1 MTETEPVS
9 EQGQEERK
17 FKPRVYHLYP
27 ILFSFL
33 ATGILGY
40 PIYVSRMSI
49 ITPPVTY
56 FPDTPVGAGLN
67 ALVFVATLTV
77 SATGML
83 LLVRRRKK
91 RALQGLVKAGLILM
105 SFVVALWYGSS
116 IASILSSPTSDLEIL
131 LVSIGVAGVLAV
143 LVYGKNKALQVFGV
157 TAVGAA
163 TGLFLGSSIPL
174 LTSLAILAALV
185 VYDTVSVFRG
195 PIGAL
200 ARNVE
205 VGDLTGAVFTYRD
218 LTIGMGDI
226 VFYSLV
232 ETVALLQFGIASFV
246 AAGAGVIIG
255 AYLGFR
261 ALSRYQIFPG
271 LPFALLLG
279 VGGMLAVALAQGQ
292 PI

>member
-9 EQGQEERK
+9 EQGQEERRK
-17 FKPRVYHLYP
+17 FKPRIYHLYP
-27 ILFSFL
+27 ILLSFL
-33 ATGILGY
+33 AAGILGY
-40 PIYVSRMSI
+40 PIFLARV
-49 ITPPVTY
+49 TAPPVTY

-116 IASILSSPTSDLEIL
+116 IASILSSPISDLEIL

-143 LVYGKNKALQVFGV
+143 LVYSKNKALQAFGV

>member
-1 MTETEPVS
+1 MTETEPAS
-9 EQGQEERK
+9 EQGQEQRR
-17 FKPRVYHLYP
+17 FKPHLYHLYP

-33 ATGILGY
+33 VTGILGY
-40 PIYVSRMSI
+40 PIFLAR
-49 ITPPVTY
+49 ITAPPVTI
-56 FPDTPVGAGLN
+56 FPDTPTGAGLN
-67 ALVFVATLTV
+67 ALVFIATLTV

-91 RALQGLVKAGLILM
+91 RALQGLVKAELILM
-105 SFVVALWYGSS
+105 SFLVALWYGSS
-116 IASILSSPTSDLEIL
+116 IAYILSSPVSDAEIL
-131 LVSIGVAGVLAV
+131 IVSIGIAAVLSV
-143 LVYGKNKALQVFGV
+143 LVYGKNKVLQAFGV
-157 TAVGAA
+157 TAVGAG
-163 TGLFLGSSIPL
+163 TGLFLGASIPF
-174 LTSLAILAALV
+174 LTSLVILAALV

-205 VGDLTGAVFTYRD
+205 VGDLTGAVFNYRD

-232 ETVALLQFGIASFV
+232 ETVALLKFGIAPFL
-246 AAGAGVIIG
+246 GAGVGVITG

-261 ALSRYQIFPG
+261 ALSRYQVFPG

-279 VGGMLAVALAQGQ
+279 AGGMLAVALALGL